1 MRDAQ
6 WRPGAGLIAQLLAEP
21 QRFEFFQAVRLLEM
35 TLPGGAD
42 WLRYRNRLSLAFPIS
57 QVDAIARTEGQAAVT
72 PAFMGLLG
80 VSGALP
86 HHYTERIAAHEQRT
100 GDDGPR
106 AFLDMLSTRS
116 LAMFYEAWAMHRTEC
131 MLDRDGGD
139 GFLAMLLALAGA
151 RPDGRHL
158 VDSATVARYAASV
171 RSRSVSAAVLGGVL
185 SEYFGIPMQVEQLV
199 GIWEELPSQHQ
210 AQLGCGNCSLADGVL
225 LGERQYRCDTRAR
238 IRIGPLDKAGFER
251 FLPHRAGAAALQAM
265 LAMHCT
271 VGIAFEVR
279 LLLRAE
285 DAHGFS
291 LRRSEADGGARL
303 GVNAFLLAAPSPR
316 DRDDASYLLQS

>member
-1 MRDAQ
+1 MRDTQ
-6 WRPGAGLIAQLLAEP
+6 RRLGAGLIAQLLADP

-42 WLRYRNRLSLAFPIS
+42 RLRYRNRLSLAFPAS
-57 QVDAIARTEGQAAVT
+57 EVDGIVRTEGQAAVT

-80 VSGALP
+80 ISGALP
-86 HHYTERIAAHEQRT
+86 HHYTERIAAYEQRS

-116 LAMFYEAWAMHRTEC
+116 LAMFHEAWAMHRPEC
-131 MLDRDGGD
+131 MLDRDGDD

-151 RPDGRHL
+151 QRGGCHM
-158 VDSATVARYAASV
+158 VDIATVARYAAPV

-185 SEYFGIPMQVEQLV
+185 SDYFGIPMQVEQLV
-199 GIWEELPSQHQ
+199 GIWEGLPPQHQ
-210 AQLGCGNCSLADGVL
+210 AQLGRGNCSLADGVL

-251 FLPHRAGAAALQAM
+251 FLPHRDGAAALQAM

-285 DAHGFS
+285 DVHGFS
-291 LRRSEADGGARL
+291 LHPSEDDGGARL
-303 GVNAFLLAAPSPR
+303 GVNAFLLAAPSR
-316 DRDDASYLLQS
+316 QDRDDASYLLQP

>member
-1 MRDAQ
+1 MRDTQ
-6 WRPGAGLIAQLLAEP
+6 RRPGAGLIAQLLADP

-35 TLPGGAD
+35 GCAD
-42 WLRYRNRLSLAFPIS
+42 QLRFHNRLSLSFPAS
-57 QVDAIARTEGQAAVT
+57 QVDAIVRTEGQVAVT

-116 LAMFYEAWAMHRTEC
+116 LAMFHEAWAMHRTEC

-151 RPDGRHL
+151 QPDGRHM
-158 VDSATVARYAASV
+158 VDSATVARYAAPV

-185 SEYFGIPMQVEQLV
+185 SDYFGIPMRVEQLV
-199 GIWEELPSQHQ
+199 GIWEGLPPQHQ
-210 AQLGCGNCSLADGVL
+210 AQLGRGNCSLADGVL

-238 IRIGPLDKAGFER
+238 IRIGPLDNAGFER
-251 FLPHRAGAAALQAM
+251 FLPHRDGAAALQAM

-291 LRRSEADGGARL
+291 LHASEDEGGARL
-303 GVNAFLLAAPSPR
+303 GVNAFLLAAPSQQ
-316 DRDDASYLLQS
+316 DRDDASYLLQP